1 MIGKSFKMCS
11 ISNAIDGTEDDYIYQ
26 DDIGESEDPFLTLMR
41 VVMHLLMLMMSR
53 SV

>member
-26 DDIGESEDPFLTLMR
+26 DDIGESEDPFSDLDESGDAFADAYD
-41 VVMHLLMLMMSR
+41 V
-53 SV
+53 